1 MNTKRTFAALATTG
15 LLAAGLSVGTFGTA
29 SAAPATAP
37 LTTPTLLPASG
48 LGMFGHVVNAPKGL
62 NIRTKPT
69 TKSTKLGKLPN
80 GYHVE
85 IACKVK
91 GQKVKGNSIWY
102 GMETRPDGPSGWVS
116 ARYVVNEVNIP
127 WCPGA

>member
-1 MNTKRTFAALATTG
+1 MNTKRTFAALATSV
-15 LLAAGLSVGTFGTA
+15 LLAGGLAFGVTGTA
-29 SAAPATAP
+29 SAATPESAPAVKP
-37 LTTPTLLPASG
+37 MSG

-62 NIRTKPT
+62 NIRAKAT
-69 TKSTKLGKLPN
+69 TNSKSLGKLPN

-91 GQKVKGNSIWY
+91 GQNVKGNKIWY
-102 GMETRPDGPSGWVS
+102 AMESRTNGPAGWIS

-127 WCPGA
+127 WCS